1 MSTFRR
7 PTTFEPIP
15 DPLALAECDP
25 DGFVEAARRR
35 GIRLTRQGVFFD
47 PLRRCGCFL
56 GTALALKLGRL
67 PFQPVFR
74 DLVKGLGVTEMELIG
89 ASDGFECPV
98 FQPAEGED
106 QEYIRGVR
114 IGQGVAAAVGYPKL
128 DANGRAEAK
137 AS

>member
-1 MSTFRR
+1 MAIFRR
-7 PTTFEPIP
+7 PTTFEAIR

-74 DLVKGLGVTEMELIG
+74 DLVKGLGATELELIG

-98 FQPAEGED
+98 FKPTED
-106 QEYIRGVR
+106 EDEQYVRGVR

-128 DANGRAEAK
+128 DANGRAEAR